1 MTTKMPRE
9 QHTLIRRIAA
19 EEVTTPAGG
28 RRGSPVGPAPG
39 GLSRTQLDNHGGCDR
54 RETWKYATIR
64 PYRSG
69 HETVSQTQ
77 ACLRQPPYVE

>member
-9 QHTLIRRIAA
+9 QHTLIGRIAA

-28 RRGSPVGPAPG
+28 RRGSSAGPTPG

-54 RETWKYATIR
+54 REN
-64 PYRSG
+64 
-69 HETVSQTQ
+69 
-77 ACLRQPPYVE
+77 